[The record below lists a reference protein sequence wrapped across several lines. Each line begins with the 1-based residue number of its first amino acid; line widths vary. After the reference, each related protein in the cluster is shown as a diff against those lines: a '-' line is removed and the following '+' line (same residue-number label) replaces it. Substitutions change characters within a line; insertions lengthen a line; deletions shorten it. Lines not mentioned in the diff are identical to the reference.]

1 MSKLILS
8 DIINNL
14 PKKTGVYQFFDQNE
28 KIIYVGKAK
37 NLKNRVTS
45 YFKSKHK
52 DGKTN
57 SLVKQIKKITHIVVK
72 TELDALL
79 LENNL
84 IKKFKP
90 KYNILLKD
98 DKSYP
103 WICVKNERF
112 PRVFYTRKMIKDGS
126 DYYGPYT
133 SLKVV
138 KTILNLITNLY
149 KLRTCN
155 YDLNKE
161 KIDNNKYKLC
171 LEFHIGNCFGPCENL
186 QNEESYNSDII
197 KIKNILK
204 GNFKQSLMG
213 FKKEMVT
220 LSEALEFEKA
230 QLLKD
235 KIKTLENYQYKS
247 TIVSPSIS
255 DVDVFSF
262 VQEDKH
268 IYINFLQISFGSIVR
283 SYNLEI
289 KIKIEEGI
297 KKILELVVVEL
308 RLKFNSISPEI
319 FSPIMIDVGENIKVT
334 IPKIGDKKKI
344 LNLSLKNA
352 IQFKFDSLK
361 QLKILD
367 PERHQNRILNQLKID
382 LDLPEIPI
390 HIECFDN
397 SNIQGTN
404 PTSACVVFK
413 NAKPSKKDY
422 RHFNIKSVKGPD
434 DYASME
440 EVVYR
445 RYNRLLK
452 ENSSMP
458 QLIIIDGGKGQLSA
472 AMKSLIKLNIQNRVK
487 IIGIAKRLEEI
498 YFPYDSTPLFLDKKS
513 ESLIIIQKLR
523 NEAHRFSLQ
532 LHRNKR
538 SKSSLSNELDSING
552 IGESTT
558 IKLLKTFKSNK
569 LISKASLDD
578 IKECIGSAK
587 AKIIFDYYNK
597 KNNN

>member
-1 MSKLILS
+1 MSKLALS

-28 KIIYVGKAK
+28 TIIYIGKAK
-37 NLKNRVTS
+37 NLKSRVSS
-45 YFKSKHK
+45 YFSSKHK

-57 SLVKQIKKITHIVVK
+57 SLVKKIKKITHIVVK

-103 WICVKNERF
+103 WICIKNERF

-126 DYYGPYT
+126 NYYGPYT

-155 YDLNKE
+155 YDLNQE
-161 KIDNNKYKLC
+161 KIDKNKYKLC
-171 LEFHIGNCFGPCENL
+171 LEFHIGNCLGPCQNL
-186 QNEESYNSDII
+186 QNEENYNSDII
-197 KIKNILK
+197 EIKNILK
-204 GNFKQSLMG
+204 GNFKQSLNG
-213 FKKEMVT
+213 FKKEMLN
-220 LSEALEFEKA
+220 LSNALEFEKA

-262 VQEDKH
+262 VEEDRH
-268 IYINFLQISFGSIVR
+268 VYVNFLQISLGSIIR

-289 KIKIEEGI
+289 KIKIEEGV
-297 KKILELVVVEL
+297 KKILELAVVEL
-308 RLKFNSISPEI
+308 RLKFNSISKEI
-319 FSPIMIDVGENIKVT
+319 YSPIMIDVGENIKVT
-334 IPKIGDKKKI
+334 VPKIGDKKKI
-344 LNLSLKNA
+344 LNLSLKNV

-361 QLKILD
+361 QLNFLD

-382 LDLPEIPI
+382 LNLPKTPI

-404 PTSACVVFK
+404 PTSACVVFI
-413 NAKPSKKDY
+413 NGKPSKNDY
-422 RHFNIKSVKGPD
+422 RHFNIKSVQGPN

-445 RYNRLLK
+445 RYNRLLN
-452 ENSSMP
+452 ENSSLP

-472 AMKSLIKLNIQNRVK
+472 ALKSLINLNIHKRVA

-498 YFPYDSTPLFLDKKS
+498 YFPNDSIPLFLDKKS

-538 SKSSLSNELDSING
+538 SINLLTNELDYING
-552 IGESTT
+552 IGEVSSL
-558 IKLLKTFKSNK
+558 KLLKKFKSNIG
-569 LISKASLDD
+569 ISNASFNSL
-578 IKECIGSAK
+578 KKCIGPTK
-587 AKIIFDYYNK
+587 AKIIFEYYNNK
-597 KNNN
+597 K

>member
-235 KIKTLENYQYKS
+235 KIQTLENYQYKS

-262 VQEDKH
+262 VQEDRH

>member
-186 QNEESYNSDII
+186 QNEESYNLDII

-213 FKKEMVT
+213 FKKEMVA

-262 VQEDKH
+262 VQEDRH

-319 FSPIMIDVGENIKVT
+319 FSPIMIDVGENVKVT

-367 PERHQNRILNQLKID
+367 PERHQNRILKQLKID

-458 QLIIIDGGKGQLSA
+458 QLIVIDGGKGQLSA
-472 AMKSLIKLNIQNRVK
+472 AMKSLIKLNIQNSVK

-578 IKECIGSAK
+578 LKECIGLAK

>member
-1 MSKLILS
+1 MSKLILT

-186 QNEESYNSDII
+186 QNEESYNLDII

-213 FKKEMVT
+213 FKKEMVA

-262 VQEDKH
+262 VQEDRH
-268 IYINFLQISFGSIVR
+268 FYINFLQISFGSIVR

-319 FSPIMIDVGENIKVT
+319 FSPIMIDVGENVKVT

-367 PERHQNRILNQLKID
+367 PERHQNRILKQLKID

-458 QLIIIDGGKGQLSA
+458 QLIVIDGGKGQLSA
-472 AMKSLIKLNIQNRVK
+472 AMKSLIKLNIQNSVK

-569 LISKASLDD
+569 LISKASLNDL
-578 IKECIGSAK
+578 KECIGLAK

>member
-235 KIKTLENYQYKS
+235 KIQTLENYQYKS

-262 VQEDKH
+262 VQEDRH

-367 PERHQNRILNQLKID
+367 PERHQNRILKQLKID